1 MELWLSGPKQLS
13 WKQWWVITRGFDSH
27 QLLMYFENIV
37 NNITVF
43 NKVKII
49 TGEYK
54 AIKILREL
62 GISLNTKVNELAQDK
77 TDKLSNNLIKFKM
90 SLIDVSTNINR
101 LIKVGSY
108 RGNRHKLGYPTRGQ
122 RTRSNAKN
130 AKKLKHF

>member
-77 TDKLSNNLIKFKM
+77 TDKLSKNLIKFKM

>member
-1 MELWLSGPKQLS
+1 
-13 WKQWWVITRGFDSH
+13 
-27 QLLMYFENIV
+27 MYFENIV

-77 TDKLSNNLIKFKM
+77 TNKLSNNLIKFKM